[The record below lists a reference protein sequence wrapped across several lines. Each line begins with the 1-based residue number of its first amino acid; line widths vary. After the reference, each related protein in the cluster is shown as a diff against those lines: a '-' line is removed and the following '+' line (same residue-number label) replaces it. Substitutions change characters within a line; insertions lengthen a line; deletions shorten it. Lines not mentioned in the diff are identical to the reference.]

1 MIITN
6 RIVLDEFICKHAD
19 AVKPVVKWLVEVENA
34 QWTSFVDVK
43 NTFRSADYV
52 GNDRVVFDIKGDNYR
67 FVTIIIFMDEVV
79 NIRWAGTHGE
89 YDKIKDCSIL

>member
-6 RIVLDEFICKHAD
+6 RLILENFTRKHAD
-19 AVKPVVKWLVEVENA
+19 AMKPIAKWLVEVENA

-43 NTFRSADYV
+43 NTFRSVDYV
-52 GNDRVVFDIKGDNYR
+52 GNDRVVFDIKGDHYR
-67 FVTIIIFMDEVV
+67 FVTIIIFMDGVI